1 MASESKPMDIEE
13 EVEDID
19 QEIKKPDEGQVAE
32 REWNFRRQAETE
44 DLTAPD
50 VFARFRKETLP
61 IFSESLD
68 RLKSFPLASF
78 SFRRAISFSISRDLL
93 SSVFIRLTSSSG

>member
-32 REWNFRRQAETE
+32 
-44 DLTAPD
+44 
-50 VFARFRKETLP
+50 
-61 IFSESLD
+61 
-68 RLKSFPLASF
+68 
-78 SFRRAISFSISRDLL
+78 
-93 SSVFIRLTSSSG
+93 

>member
-13 EVEDID
+13 EVDEIED
-19 QEIKKPDEGQVAE
+19 EIKKPEEGQVAE
-32 REWNFRRQAETE
+32 RELNYKREPDAQ

-61 IFSESLD
+61 ILEYYQNQNLLYEIDGKGEISIIYKEIQRIIHSLE
-68 RLKSFPLASF
+68 
-78 SFRRAISFSISRDLL
+78 
-93 SSVFIRLTSSSG
+93 T